1 MKEFFDDYVQTVFGE
16 NNQAEFKFRQF
27 ERNYQ
32 RFFPQRPDA
41 PLLDVGIGRGE
52 MLSSMKAWGYTDY
65 RGIDISPSTVAF
77 CASLGLPCERVEDT
91 AAWLREHRGSFALIT
106 LLDVLEHV
114 PKGET
119 VAFLAALRG
128 ALAPGG
134 TLIVQVPNMQAP
146 DSQLHRYNDFTHE
159 AGFTENSLRQVLLT
173 AGFGAVSFQG
183 FEDSVAR
190 TLREKVR
197 LLLRPLYWRLV
208 RLTRKLN
215 GNLSPAILHP
225 VFYAV
230 AASGDAATAE
240 EP

>member
-16 NNQAEFKFRQF
+16 NAQAAFKFRQF
-27 ERNYQ
+27 ERNYR
-32 RFFPQRPDA
+32 RFFPARTDA
-41 PLLDVGIGRGE
+41 PLLDIGIGRGE
-52 MLSSMKAWGYTDY
+52 MLSSMKNWGYADY
-65 RGIDISPSTVAF
+65 RGIDISPSTIAF
-77 CASLGLPCERVEDT
+77 CSSLGLPCERVEDT
-91 AAWLREHRGSFALIT
+91 AAWLREHPGSFDMIT

-114 PKGET
+114 PKAGT
-119 VAFLAALRG
+119 IPFLTALRG

-173 AGFGAVSFQG
+173 AGFSAVSLHG
-183 FEDSVAR
+183 FEDSVAQ

-197 LLLRPLYWRLV
+197 LMLRPLYWRLV

-230 AASGDAATAE
+230 AASGDTATAE